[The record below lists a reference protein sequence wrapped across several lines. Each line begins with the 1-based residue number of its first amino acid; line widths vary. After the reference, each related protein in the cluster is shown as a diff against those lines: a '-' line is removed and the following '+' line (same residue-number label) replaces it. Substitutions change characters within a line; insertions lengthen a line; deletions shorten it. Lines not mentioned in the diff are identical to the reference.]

1 MDFEKYIFNTP
12 RPTQPTRP
20 VLTGKTPKDHR
31 DYADKLEVYNE
42 EMIEFKK
49 ELGAWYEAKDAM
61 RDKFKQDLL
70 IELGIANHPKADKVF
85 EMAWDDRHDEGHEA
99 VYEYASDLADL
110 IRN

>member
-20 VLTGKTPKDHR
+20 VLTGKTPQHHR

-49 ELGAWYEAKDAM
+49 ELQSWYEAKDALHAQ
-61 RDKFKQDLL
+61 FKQDLL
-70 IELGIANHPKADKVF
+70 KTLDIANHEKADKLF
-85 EMAWDDRHDEGHEA
+85 DMAWEERHDEGLEA
-99 VYEYASDLADL
+99 VYEYAYKLAEF
-110 IRN
+110 I